1 VPQITRSSSRRKRF
15 ALDYS
20 RTDKRKPAAGEAR
33 TMIFGAIIVL
43 LFLIA
48 LAGVVFFIFSLKQ
61 KEQRDRNS

>member
-1 VPQITRSSSRRKRF
+1 
-15 ALDYS
+15 
-20 RTDKRKPAAGEAR
+20 
-33 TMIFGAIIVL
+33 MIFGAIIVL